1 MGREPISNE
10 NALQFL
16 TELQH
21 DLLEDRRTET
31 VQADPIYYGILDVRE
46 FVTNKD
52 HSDNRVLVCDNG
64 DIDPQTV
71 IEEELIDA
79 SLVNEMLDEKI
90 LDTDDDDGLRVADTD
105 AFLDF
110 VEENEDG
117 IDAISVAYI
126 AHDEVIKPDAMFL
139 TRKDAKAYLRD
150 NRHHYTNKAKT
161 YAMTACRSHRY
172 ETLIDVLRTID
183 LEKSHIVMAENTR
196 EAGGSDND
204 E

>member
-1 MGREPISNE
+1 MGRKPISNE
-10 NALQFL
+10 KALQFL
-16 TELQH
+16 TELQR

-31 VQADPIYYGILDVRE
+31 VQADPIYYGILDAHG
-46 FVTNKD
+46 FVTDKD
-52 HSDNRVLVCDNG
+52 HSDDRVLVCDDG

-79 SLVNEMLDEKI
+79 SLINEMLDEGI

-110 VEENEDG
+110 VEENEDD

-126 AHDEVIKPDAMFL
+126 AYDEIIKPDAMFL
-139 TRKDAKAYLRD
+139 TRKDAKAYLGN
-150 NRHHYTNKAKT
+150 NRHHYTDRAKT

>member
-10 NALQFL
+10 NALRFL
-16 TELQH
+16 TELQR

-31 VQADPIYYGILDVRE
+31 TQADPIYYGILDVHE
-46 FVTNKD
+46 FVTDKD
-52 HSDNRVLVCDNG
+52 RCDNRVLVCDDG

-71 IEEELIDA
+71 IEEELIDV
-79 SLVNEMLDEKI
+79 SLVNEMLDEGI
-90 LDTDDDDGLRVADTD
+90 LDTDDDDRLRVADAD

-126 AHDEVIKPDAMFL
+126 AYDEVIKPDAMFL
-139 TRKDAKAYLRD
+139 TRKDAEAYLRD
-150 NRHHYTNKAKT
+150 NRHHYTGKAKT

-172 ETLIDVLRTID
+172 ETLIEMLRTID

>member
-16 TELQH
+16 TELQR

-31 VQADPIYYGILDVRE
+31 VQADPIYYGILDMHG
-46 FVTNKD
+46 FVTDKD
-52 HSDNRVLVCDNG
+52 HSDDRVLVCDDG

-79 SLVNEMLDEKI
+79 SLINEMLDEGI
-90 LDTDDDDGLRVADTD
+90 LDTDDDDGLRVADAD

-126 AHDEVIKPDAMFL
+126 AYDEVIKPDAMFL
-139 TRKDAKAYLRD
+139 TRKDAEAYLGN
-150 NRHHYTNKAKT
+150 NRHHYTDRAKT
-161 YAMTACRSHRY
+161 YAMTACRSNRY
-172 ETLIDVLRTID
+172 ETLIDMLRTID

>member
-10 NALQFL
+10 KALQFL
-16 TELQH
+16 TELQR

-31 VQADPIYYGILDVRE
+31 VQADPIYYGILDAHG
-46 FVTNKD
+46 FVTDKD
-52 HSDNRVLVCDNG
+52 HSDDRVLVCDDG

-79 SLVNEMLDEKI
+79 SLINEMLDEGI

-126 AHDEVIKPDAMFL
+126 AYDEIIKPDAMFL
-139 TRKDAKAYLRD
+139 TRKDAEAYLRN
-150 NRHHYTNKAKT
+150 NRHHYTDRAKT
-161 YAMTACRSHRY
+161 YAMTAYRSNRY
-172 ETLIDVLRTID
+172 ETLINMLRTID

>member
-1 MGREPISNE
+1 MGRKPISNE

-16 TELQH
+16 TELQR

-31 VQADPIYYGILDVRE
+31 VQADPIYYGILDAHE
-46 FVTNKD
+46 FVTDKD
-52 HSDNRVLVCDNG
+52 HSDDRVLVCDDG

-79 SLVNEMLDEKI
+79 SLINGMLDEGI
-90 LDTDDDDGLRVADTD
+90 LDTDDDDGLRVADAD

-126 AHDEVIKPDAMFL
+126 AYDEIIKPDAMFL
-139 TRKDAKAYLRD
+139 TRKDAKAYLRN
-150 NRHHYTNKAKT
+150 NRHHYTDRAKT
-161 YAMTACRSHRY
+161 YAMTACRSNRY
-172 ETLIDVLRTID
+172 ETLIDLLRTID

>member
-1 MGREPISNE
+1 MGRKPISNK

-16 TELQH
+16 TELQR

-31 VQADPIYYGILDVRE
+31 VQADPIYYGILDAHE
-46 FVTNKD
+46 FVTDKD
-52 HSDNRVLVCDNG
+52 HSDDRVLVCDDG

-79 SLVNEMLDEKI
+79 SLINEMLDEGI

-126 AHDEVIKPDAMFL
+126 AYDEVIKPDAMFL
-139 TRKDAKAYLRD
+139 TRKDAEAYLGN
-150 NRHHYTNKAKT
+150 NRHHYTNRAKT
-161 YAMTACRSHRY
+161 YAMTACRSNRY
-172 ETLIDVLRTID
+172 ETLIDMLRTID

>member
-1 MGREPISNE
+1 MGRKPISNE
-10 NALQFL
+10 KALQFL
-16 TELQH
+16 TELQR

-31 VQADPIYYGILDVRE
+31 VQADPIYYGILDAHG
-46 FVTNKD
+46 FVTDKD
-52 HSDNRVLVCDNG
+52 HSDDRVLVCDDG

-79 SLVNEMLDEKI
+79 SLINEMLDEEI

-117 IDAISVAYI
+117 IDTISVAYI
-126 AHDEVIKPDAMFL
+126 AYDEIIKPDAMFL
-139 TRKDAKAYLRD
+139 TRKDAKAYLRN
-150 NRHHYTNKAKT
+150 NRHHYTDRAKT
-161 YAMTACRSHRY
+161 YAMTACRSNRY
-172 ETLIDVLRTID
+172 ETLIDMLRTID

>member
-1 MGREPISNE
+1 MGRKPISNE

-16 TELQH
+16 TELQR

-31 VQADPIYYGILDVRE
+31 VQADPIYYGILDAHE
-46 FVTNKD
+46 FVTDKD
-52 HSDNRVLVCDNG
+52 HSDDRVLICDDG

-79 SLVNEMLDEKI
+79 SLINEMLDEGI

-126 AHDEVIKPDAMFL
+126 AYDEIIKPDAMFL
-139 TRKDAKAYLRD
+139 TRKDAKAYLRN
-150 NRHHYTNKAKT
+150 NRHHYTDRAKT
-161 YAMTACRSHRY
+161 YAMTACRSNRY
-172 ETLIDVLRTID
+172 ETLIDMLRTID

>member
-1 MGREPISNE
+1 MNREPISNE
-10 NALQFL
+10 DALRFL
-16 TELQH
+16 TELQR

-46 FVTNKD
+46 FVTDKD
-52 HSDNRVLVCDNG
+52 RSDNRVLICDDG

-71 IEEELIDA
+71 IEEELID
-79 SLVNEMLDEKI
+79 VNIINEMLGDGI
-90 LDTDDDDGLRVADTD
+90 LDTDDDDGLRVADAD

-110 VEENEDG
+110 VEENEDD
-117 IDAISVAYI
+117 IDAISIAYI
-126 AHDEVIKPDAMFL
+126 AYDEVIKPDAMFL
-139 TRKDAKAYLRD
+139 TRKDAEAYLRD
-150 NRHHYTNKAKT
+150 NRHHYTSKAKT
-161 YAMTACRSHRY
+161 YAMTACRSYRY

>member
-1 MGREPISNE
+1 MNREPISNE
-10 NALQFL
+10 NALRFL
-16 TELQH
+16 TELQR
-21 DLLEDRRTET
+21 DLLEDRRTEKA
-31 VQADPIYYGILDVRE
+31 QADPIYYGILDVRE
-46 FVTNKD
+46 FVTDKD
-52 HSDNRVLVCDNG
+52 HSDNRVLVCDDG

-71 IEEELIDA
+71 IEEELIDV
-79 SLVNEMLDEKI
+79 SLINEMLDEEI
-90 LDTDDDDGLRVADTD
+90 LDTDDDDGLRVADAD

-110 VEENEDG
+110 VEENEDD

-126 AHDEVIKPDAMFL
+126 AYDEVIKPDAMFL

-161 YAMTACRSHRY
+161 YAMTACRSYRY

-183 LEKSHIVMAENTR
+183 LEKSHIVMADNTR
-196 EAGGSDND
+196 GAGGSDND